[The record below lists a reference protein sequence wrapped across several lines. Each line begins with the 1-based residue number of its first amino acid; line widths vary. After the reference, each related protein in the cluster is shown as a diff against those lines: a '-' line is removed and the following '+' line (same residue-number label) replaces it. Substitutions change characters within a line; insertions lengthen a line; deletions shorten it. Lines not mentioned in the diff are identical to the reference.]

1 METVLIDTNILI
13 GRIRNEPR
21 AIAALGKVAGQPLVL
36 CDAVVAEV
44 LAGARNKSEYDAT
57 HRELNKQFHV
67 LPFTMEVS
75 QHFRSILAH
84 EARDLGVHFADQLI
98 AATAM
103 AHDCAL
109 LTLNQKHFKGIKGLK
124 LA

>member
-1 METVLIDTNILI
+1 MEAVLMDTNILI
-13 GRIRNEPR
+13 GRIRKAAN
-21 AIAALGKVAGQPLVL
+21 AMAALEAVSGHQLVL
-36 CDAVVAEV
+36 CDVVVAEV
-44 LAGARNKSEYDAT
+44 LAGARNNLEYDT
-57 HRELNKQFHV
+57 TYQELTTQFHV

-75 QHFRSILAH
+75 QHFRDILARD
-84 EARDLGVHFADQLI
+84 ARRLKVHFADLLI

-109 LTLNQKHFKGIKGLK
+109 LTLNKKHFKGIKGLR